1 MDSVK
6 NKMESLLKERDDS
19 QNIAVTMEQDCEDL
33 KQRKVELE
41 KGITAC
47 EKDISKAEDQLDKAS
62 TAERDCLEKLE
73 QVTTTATSYEDQ
85 VQALARRIQ
94 LVEEEASRVNE
105 RLQDTLSKLASTE
118 IDYEENERARKVID
132 GKNMITEEKLEM
144 TECQLTDAQLLAAE
158 AEQKSESIDR
168 KLRMIETEFERI
180 VDRAEQ
186 FEGKS
191 HDHEVQIKQSND
203 RMGELEI
210 ISGKNNEAEDNYEKQ
225 IFSLTNNFQ
234 LTEAK
239 AEFGERTVEK
249 LEKTIDG
256 LDDSLYHEKKNFQEI
271 SIKIDAMLGD
281 MKAIH
286 DMEAKMM
293 NSIAKSEESAKE
305 SAKESAPKQQTA
317 SKPEPVKEPEFVLP
331 NPEPVQEP
339 EPVREPTPEPTPEP
353 TVVKMEPVIPEEE
366 GPGAPAEVI
375 EEEVTNPTNIT
386 VTPGQD

>member
-62 TAERDCLEKLE
+62 TATRDCLEKLE
-73 QVTTTATSYEDQ
+73 KVTTTATSYEDQ
-85 VQALARRIQ
+85 VQALTRKIQ
-94 LVEEEASRVNE
+94 LVAEESSRVNE

-186 FEGKS
+186 FESKS

-203 RMGELEI
+203 RMVELEI

-293 NSIAKSEESAKE
+293 SSIAKSEESAKE
-305 SAKESAPKQQTA
+305 QVKSAPKQQTA
-317 SKPEPVKEPEFVLP
+317 SKPEPVKEQEFVLP

-339 EPVREPTPEPTPEP
+339 VEEPEPVREPTPEPT
-353 TVVKMEPVIPEEE
+353 VVEMKPVVPEEE

-375 EEEVTNPTNIT
+375 EEEVANPTNIT